1 MLYNVLMD
9 DKDSMPNQQIG
20 DTGNGFYSSDTDPKA
35 MTTNNNLYVDKT
47 VEWSASEYIAHTKGA
62 LWYAG
67 LVGAFL
73 ATAAI
78 VYLISDHQI
87 VPTVVTA
94 MLGVIMAVS
103 AARPPRT
110 LQYSITSDGVQ
121 IAHRFYPF
129 ANFKSFSMSQDR
141 AIGFISL
148 QPLKRFMP
156 PLIVHYDPNDEDRI
170 VDTLSNFLPFE
181 NHKADIV
188 DRISKKIRF

>member
-1 MLYNVLMD
+1 MD
-9 DKDSMPNQQIG
+9 DKDAMPNNQPG
-20 DTGNGFYSSDTDPKA
+20 NTGNSFYAGDNDADQQARATSK
-35 MTTNNNLYVDKT
+35 NIYNDKT
-47 VEWSASEYIAHTKGA
+47 VEWSASEYISHTKGV

-67 LVGAFL
+67 LVGAFF
-73 ATAAI
+73 AAAVI
-78 VYLISDHQI
+78 VYFISDHQI

-110 LQYSITSDGVQ
+110 LQYSITPDGVQ
-121 IAHRFYPF
+121 IAHRFYSF